1 MSTFQKAFKHFEFSR
16 LFRSRSHSG
25 SVAPPTQNLMAMRP
39 PKHSMNL
46 NEWSEA
52 VCGVVGT
59 RKAASDATAMFK
71 YNQKSMK
78 YFIT

>member
-1 MSTFQKAFKHFEFSR
+1 
-16 LFRSRSHSG
+16 
-25 SVAPPTQNLMAMRP
+25 MRP